1 LSPSFFLIRKL
12 QGCQRAPH
20 FWKVVNVPQSLS
32 KIVTSLANEKLLG
45 SALLEG
51 HDYAS

>member
-1 LSPSFFLIRKL
+1 M
-12 QGCQRAPH
+12 QGCQGAPH

-32 KIVTSLANEKLLG
+32 NIVISLASEKLLG

-51 HDYAS
+51 HDYAT